1 MIEVINY
8 KNLEKDRVVEF
19 HAGVSRR
26 IILKKD
32 ELGFGL
38 TRTTIFPES
47 GKVFQHYKHHQEVC
61 YCIKGVGVLTCAE
74 TGKEFYINEG
84 DSYILAKNEP
94 HYFEALEETV
104 LICAWNPPL
113 TGKEIHRE
121 DGSYSLDG
129 SN

>member
-1 MIEVINY
+1 MIKVVNY
-8 KNLEKDRVVEF
+8 KDLESDRVVNF
-19 HAGVSRR
+19 HAGISRR

-32 ELGFGL
+32 NLGFGI
-38 TRTTIFPES
+38 TRTTIFPEH
-47 GKVFQHYKHHQEVC
+47 GKVFQHYKNHQEIC
-61 YCIKGVGVLTCAE
+61 YCTKGVGLLTCAE
-74 TGKEFYINEG
+74 TGKEFYIREG
-84 DSYILAKNEP
+84 DTYILAENEP
-94 HYFEALEETV
+94 HYFEALEECV

>member
-1 MIEVINY
+1 MIKVINY
-8 KNLEKDRVVEF
+8 KELEKDRVVNF

-32 ELGFGL
+32 NLGFGI
-38 TRTTIFPES
+38 TRTTIFPEI
-47 GKVFQHYKHHQEVC
+47 GRVFQHYKNHQEVW
-61 YCIKGVGVLTCAE
+61 YCVSGLGLLTCKE
-74 TGKEFYINEG
+74 TGKEFYIKPG
-84 DSYILAKNEP
+84 DTYILAENEP

-104 LICAWNPPL
+104 LICSWNPPL